1 MKRFILMESLFW
13 YVIAFKAWDELAF
26 QHLNIVCILS
36 DFDLREMTVDN
47 MNPEDGTIFLGGRAS
62 TSAGLSTASSPAKSC
77 CNGTSKFLSLHRLW
91 RATHSKTICF
101 SGLIRLSLCSTWN
114 LRFSWPVPLSTRDL
128 GGLCPLQRKWM
139 IIICTKIFYIRIRNP
154 TKSLSTVKIM
164 ENLNGIEYKLRIIR
178 FLLPSA

>member
-1 MKRFILMESLFW
+1 MRWISFSTPKYSLHSVGLWFTWNDGGQYESW
-13 YVIAFKAWDELAF
+13 RWN
-26 QHLNIVCILS
+26 H
-36 DFDLREMTVDN
+36 
-47 MNPEDGTIFLGGRAS
+47 FLGWK
-62 TSAGLSTASSPAKSC
+62 GLDICWVVNSFF
-77 CNGTSKFLSLHRLW
+77 TSKVLLQWHIQIPLLTQVVKSNTLQNDFALVGS
-91 RATHSKTICF
+91 SV
-101 SGLIRLSLCSTWN
+101 SLCSTWN

-128 GGLCPLQRKWM
+128 GGLCPLQRKWI